1 MNSRGA
7 MNQPE
12 PARADPDFVSGDRNR
27 LRQPEGADS
36 PASAAAAN
44 DPVPAAAG
52 LTESGSEGEPGK
64 RREAFRHSAF
74 LTCEQLETLLA
85 ERTETEVE
93 QLLRA
98 FGDITV
104 TGELGI
110 VQNAQT
116 GVDGSVLVP
125 VGPAPNRDSVSCFV
139 DSRYISALAALP
151 KHGTVAMRGR
161 CGGVEAGKLK
171 LVDCDLLLRVA
182 GG

>member
-1 MNSRGA
+1 

-116 GVDGSVLVP
+116 GVDGWCLSVRPRTGTPCP
-125 VGPAPNRDSVSCFV
+125 VSSTRGTSRRWRPFRNTGPWRCEDG
-139 DSRYISALAALP
+139 AAESKP
-151 KHGTVAMRGR
+151 
-161 CGGVEAGKLK
+161 EN
-171 LVDCDLLLRVA
+171 
-182 GG
+182 